1 MGKSPVELGGLYCK
15 SGAGQPIWRVASF
28 VRHAPQP
35 HVKLTRV
42 DAPGTQITMSVAA
55 LNDPRIY
62 RRVPE

>member
-15 SGAGQPIWRVASF
+15 SGSRQPVWRVAGF
-28 VRHAPQP
+28 IRHAPRP

-55 LNDPRIY
+55 LIDPRIY